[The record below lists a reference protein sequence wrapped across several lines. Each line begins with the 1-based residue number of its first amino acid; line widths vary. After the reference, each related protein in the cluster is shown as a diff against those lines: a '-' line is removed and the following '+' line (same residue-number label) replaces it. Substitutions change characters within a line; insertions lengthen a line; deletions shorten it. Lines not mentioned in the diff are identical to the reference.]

1 MNRQLLS
8 LALATIFINSIAFV
22 PSVDAQDGQDP
33 RDRKCEQN
41 AETLTSTSGG
51 KYRRRARLWEER
63 EIRIELRKSEPCKA
77 NWVKADVPAGT
88 VLYLKGQDG
97 RTYVPY
103 QTQTDGVSFGDMMNY
118 STPFSACAKL
128 PDGREVCTSIVGN

>member
-1 MNRQLLS
+1 MNRQLIS
-8 LALATIFINSIAFV
+8 LALATIFINSLAFV
-22 PSVDAQDGQDP
+22 TSVDAQDGQDP

-51 KYRRRARLWEER
+51 KYRPRSRFWEER
-63 EIRIELRKSEPCKA
+63 EIRIKLRKSEQCKA

-88 VLYLKGQDG
+88 LLYLKGQDG

-103 QTQTDGVSFGDMMNY
+103 QTQIDGVSFGDMMNY
-118 STPFSACAKL
+118 STPFSAQNFL
-128 PDGREVCTSIVGN
+128 MVGKFVQVS